1 MGLWVNCVFTALKK
15 PHTEFQ
21 SVLVRRPL
29 FATSRMWFLDKI
41 KHKWRWHRILFI
53 ELRQLLEHKA
63 VWHMENAV
71 PGTQSR
77 SLSPSL
83 QASGERVDCPWR
95 KKKLLNFCASQLAA
109 LSSEDFSQLFPS
121 PRLCFVFFKDTL
133 LSLPLLNSLA
143 GLWQQLVLPVTV
155 ERGSRS
161 EWRFYFLSRE
171 SVAYIMKR
179 KQRW

>member
-1 MGLWVNCVFTALKK
+1 MGLWVNCIFTALKK
-15 PHTEFQ
+15 THTKFQ
-21 SVLVRRPL
+21 SVLVRRLL

-41 KHKWRWHRILFI
+41 VDKWRWHRILFI
-53 ELRQLLEHKA
+53 DLRQLLEHKTLG
-63 VWHMENAV
+63 HMENAV
-71 PGTQSR
+71 PGTQSH

-83 QASGERVDCPWR
+83 QASGEWVDCPWQ
-95 KKKLLNFCASQLAA
+95 KKKLLYFCASQPAA
-109 LSSEDFSQLFPS
+109 LSSEDFTQVFPS
-121 PRLCFVFFKDTL
+121 PPLCFVFFKDTL

-143 GLWQQLVLPVTV
+143 GLCQQLVLSMTV

-161 EWRFYFLSRE
+161 EWSFYFLSRE